1 MGNVSEVRTAIHK
14 LINYKKTTLDSL
26 QKLISYACN
35 GNASPSGL
43 QSVRFISSIED
54 AVSDIRTFENL
65 FHKKQGG
72 RLYKH
77 WIYVPGLHVDAI
89 DPKKLL
95 TFGQKVLNDCF
106 ADYPNIVAV
115 HTNVPHRIHLHAV
128 IGCTS
133 VMNGKKLEQNPS
145 AFSSFCLTVDNY
157 AKEYG
162 FPLLRKRK
170 GEIKLDVSNRGGVI
184 EGAYNPSYYG
194 PVYGSYNLESPSLF
208 VPSVYSDHTGK
219 IVAEDK
225 NTLVD
230 YQILQQQ
237 VVLAQLALANNIAN
251 SINNAFLQGLEDG
264 KSGK

>member
-14 LINYKKTTLDSL
+14 LINYKKTTFDSL
-26 QKLISYACN
+26 QKLVRYACN
-35 GNASPSGL
+35 ENASPAGL
-43 QSVRFISSIED
+43 QSVKFISSVED
-54 AVSDIRTFENL
+54 AVSDISTFEDR
-65 FHKKQGG
+65 FHKKHG

-77 WIYVPGLHVDAI
+77 WIYVPGLRVDAI
-89 DPKKLL
+89 DPQKLL
-95 TFGQKVLNDCF
+95 AFGQKVLNDCF
-106 ADYPNIVAV
+106 GDYPNVIAV
-115 HTNVPHRIHLHAV
+115 HINVPRRIHMHAV

-133 VMNGKKLEQNPS
+133 VKNGKKLEQSPS
-145 AFSSFCLTVDNY
+145 DFNKFRFTVDNF

-162 FPLLRKRK
+162 FPLLRKRR
-170 GEIKLDVSNRGGVI
+170 GEIKLDESNRAGVI

-194 PVYGSYNLESPSLF
+194 PVYGSCNLESPSLF
-208 VPSVYSDHTGK
+208 VPSVYPDHTGK

-251 SINNAFLQGLEDG
+251 SINNVFLQGLEDG
-264 KSGK
+264 KNGK